1 MSDKNQV
8 LTAIQIDQKVRRI
21 ALEIYEKNAEESSIF
36 LAGVWDRGYHF
47 AELLAEQLREVSPLE
62 VVLVKV
68 HVDKSN
74 PLHAEAT
81 FDIAPDRL
89 KDACIVLIDDV
100 LNSGRTL
107 AYALKPFL
115 DLPMKKL
122 ETAVLVLRTHRLFPI
137 SARYTGYELAT
148 TLNEHI
154 DVVLDG
160 DNKGVYLT

>member
-1 MSDKNQV
+1 
-8 LTAIQIDQKVRRI
+8 
-21 ALEIYEKNAEESSIF
+21 
-36 LAGVWDRGYHF
+36 WDRGYQF
-47 AELLAEQLREVSPLE
+47 AELLAEQLREVSPLKVE
-62 VVLVKV
+62 LVKV
-68 HVDKSN
+68 QVDKSN
-74 PLHAEAT
+74 PLQAEVT
-81 FDIAPDRL
+81 FDVSADRL

-137 SARYTGYELAT
+137 SARYTGYELPT

-154 DVVLDG
+154 DVVLEG
-160 DNKGVYLT
+160 DDKGVYLT